1 MKIFLWGMPGA
12 GKSTVGR
19 ELAEFLLEPFSDLD
33 QLIQTQTGRSPAEWI
48 AQDGEPAFRIQEH
61 RMLLQWTPNQGVLAC
76 GGGTPCFYNQYE
88 WMNQQGITFWLNPS
102 LDIIQNNLAQSKDDR
117 PLLQTSQ
124 KKNLQDLLKQRE
136 HHYAQA
142 QLTLK
147 WEDQASPKDLVQR
160 MLIQLQYAGLWRPS
174 R

>member
-12 GKSTVGR
+12 GKSAVGQQ
-19 ELAEFLLEPFSDLD
+19 LAEFLKEPFSDLD

-48 AQDGEPAFRIQEH
+48 AQEGEHAFRIQER
-61 RMLLQWTPNQGVLAC
+61 RMLLGWTPNQGVLAC

-102 LDIIQNNLAQSKDDR
+102 LAIIQNNLAQSKEDR
-117 PLLQTSQ
+117 PLLNASHKQT
-124 KKNLQDLLKQRE
+124 LQDLLQQRK

-142 QLTLK
+142 HLTLK
-147 WEDQASPKDLVQR
+147 WEDNASPKDLVQR
-160 MLIQLQYAGLWRPS
+160 MLIHLHNAGLWPPS